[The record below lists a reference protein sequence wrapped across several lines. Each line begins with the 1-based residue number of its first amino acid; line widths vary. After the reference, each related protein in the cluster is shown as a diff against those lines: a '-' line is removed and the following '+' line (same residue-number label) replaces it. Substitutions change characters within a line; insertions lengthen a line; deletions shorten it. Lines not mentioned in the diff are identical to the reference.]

1 MGVITDHFTCQI
13 QRPHVDHNTSHSTNP
28 SMLLM
33 RRSQSLRNSYARS
46 HSAQSA
52 GTTVPVD
59 CGSHSPRT
67 RHGNASCCA
76 AISPRKRSSHP
87 HSQTRHD
94 SRMQEPHISPQLPSL
109 EPVIQ
114 KRPAL
119 SPITGAAASKKH
131 SRSLS
136 SLLTSWFSPPL
147 HSHSTTSLHHQHVHA
162 DADTSPSRKQPK
174 ILNDLVSDV
183 KSRPCSPLLDV
194 IGNSKLDVEYGTPS
208 RPASAQSR
216 GRRRSQRHDSERTRS
231 SNAAVA
237 LRQLAL

>member
-1 MGVITDHFTCQI
+1 
-13 QRPHVDHNTSHSTNP
+13 
-28 SMLLM
+28 M
-33 RRSQSLRNSYARS
+33 RRSQSLRNSYTRS

-52 GTTVPVD
+52 GTATPVD
-59 CGSHSPRT
+59 GEPCSPPK
-67 RHGNASCCA
+67 GQDNASCCVA
-76 AISPRKRSSHP
+76 VSLRKRSSRP
-87 HSQTRHD
+87 HSQTRHE
-94 SRMQEPHISPQLPSL
+94 SRMQEASTSTSMLSPSL

-147 HSHSTTSLHHQHVHA
+147 HAHPHSTPSMQRLQAHA

-174 ILNDLVSDV
+174 IFNDLVSDV